1 MIKPSSSF
9 NYTLNYGLEFLKSNS
24 IENPKKEIE
33 IFLCHLLSYSKFE
46 LYNSAEKRISLT
58 KVNLLNKWLE
68 RRAKREPIQY
78 IINNAWFYGREFYV
92 NENVFIPRP
101 ESERLIEVAINHLR
115 DFDSPKILEIGTGS
129 GCLSISLAIELPN
142 SNVRSID
149 ISEKAINVAKVN
161 SEKFHINNISFKKL
175 DFLKSEMK
183 TFRNFDLLISN
194 PPYIPKKDMESLM
207 PEVRNFEPYNSL
219 TDDSDG
225 LEFYRKFSSDLP
237 YILNSNG
244 IGIFEVG
251 LSPHPKDAKRIFN
264 KIGRSIKLLKDYNG
278 DDRLLIVKL

>member
-1 MIKPSSSF
+1 MIKSSSSF
-9 NYTLNYGLEFLKSNS
+9 NYILNYGLEFLKSNS

-46 LYNSAEKRISLT
+46 LYNSAEKSISLT
-58 KVNLLNKWLE
+58 KVNLLNEWLE

>member
-1 MIKPSSSF
+1 M
-9 NYTLNYGLEFLKSNS
+9 LNE
-24 IENPKKEIE
+24 
-33 IFLCHLLSYSKFE
+33 
-46 LYNSAEKRISLT
+46 
-58 KVNLLNKWLE
+58 WLE

-142 SNVRSID
+142 SDVKSID
-149 ISEKAINVAKVN
+149 ISNKAINVAKIN
-161 SEKFHINNISFKKL
+161 SEKFHVDNISFKKL
-175 DFLKSEMK
+175 DFLKSGMK
-183 TFRNFDLLISN
+183 TFHNFDLLISN

-219 TDDSDG
+219 TDNNDG

-264 KIGRSIKLLKDYNG
+264 KIGRSTKLLKDYNG

>member
-1 MIKPSSSF
+1 M
-9 NYTLNYGLEFLKSNS
+9 NCGLEFLESSS

-33 IFLCHLLSYSKFE
+33 IFLCHLLSCSKFD
-46 LYNSAEKRISLT
+46 LYNSLEKSISLT
-58 KVNLLNKWLE
+58 KVNLLNELLK

-78 IINNAWFYGREFYV
+78 IINNAWFYGRQFYV
-92 NENVFIPRP
+92 NQNVFIPRP
-101 ESERLIEVAINHLR
+101 ESERLIEEAINNLR

-142 SNVRSID
+142 SDVKSID
-149 ISEKAINVAKVN
+149 ISNKAINVAKIN
-161 SEKFHINNISFKKL
+161 SEKFHVDNISFKKL
-175 DFLKSEMK
+175 DFLKSGMK
-183 TFRNFDLLISN
+183 TFHNFDLLISN

-207 PEVRNFEPYNSL
+207 PEVRNFEPYSAL
-219 TDDSDG
+219 TDNNDG
-225 LEFYRKFSSDLP
+225 LEFYRKFSRDLP

-264 KIGRSIKLLKDYNG
+264 KISRSTKLLKDYNG
-278 DDRLLIVKL
+278 DDRLIIVRL

>member
-1 MIKPSSSF
+1 MIKSFSSF
-9 NYTLNYGLEFLKSNS
+9 NYILNYGLEFLKLNS
-24 IENPKKEIE
+24 IENPEKEIE
-33 IFLCHLLSYSKFE
+33 IFLCHLLSCSKFE
-46 LYNSAEKRISLT
+46 LYNSAEKSISLT
-58 KVNLLNKWLE
+58 KVNLLNEWLE

-92 NENVFIPRP
+92 NEDVFIPRP

-219 TDDSDG
+219 TDNNDG

>member
-9 NYTLNYGLEFLKSNS
+9 NYIFNYGLEFLKSNS

-33 IFLCHLLSYSKFE
+33 IFLCQLLSCSKFE
-46 LYNSAEKRISLT
+46 LYNREEKSISLI
-58 KVNLLNKWLE
+58 KVNLLKEWLN

-92 NENVFIPRP
+92 NKNVFIPRP
-101 ESERLIEVAINHLR
+101 ESERLIEEATNHLR

-129 GCLSISLAIELPN
+129 GCLSISLAIEFPN
-142 SNVRSID
+142 SDIQSID
-149 ISEKAINVAKVN
+149 ISEKAINVAKIN
-161 SEKFHINNISFKKL
+161 SEKFHVNNISFKKL

-183 TFRNFDLLISN
+183 TFYNFDLLISN
-194 PPYIPKKDMESLM
+194 PPYIPKKDMVSLM
-207 PEVRNFEPYNSL
+207 PEVRNFEPYNAL
-219 TDDSDG
+219 TDNYDG

-244 IGIFEVG
+244 MGIFEVG
-251 LSPHPKDAKRIFN
+251 LSAHPKDAKEIFS
-264 KIGRSIKLLKDYNG
+264 KIGKSTKLLKDYNG
-278 DDRLLIVKL
+278 DNRLLIVKL

>member
-1 MIKPSSSF
+1 LINPSSSF
-9 NYTLNYGLEFLKSNS
+9 NYTFNYGLKFLRSNS

-33 IFLCHLLSYSKFE
+33 IFLCHLLSCSKFE
-46 LYNSAEKRISLT
+46 LYNHAGKSILLT
-58 KVNLLNKWLE
+58 KVNLLNEWLE

-78 IINNAWFYGREFYV
+78 IINNASFYGREFYV
-92 NENVFIPRP
+92 NKNVFIPRP
-101 ESERLIEVAINHLR
+101 ESERLIEEAINHLR

-129 GCLSISLAIELPN
+129 GCLSISLAIEFPD
-142 SNVRSID
+142 SNVQSID
-149 ISEKAINVAKVN
+149 ISEEAINVAKIN
-161 SEKFHINNISFKKL
+161 SEKFQLNNISFKKL

-207 PEVRNFEPYNSL
+207 PEVRNFEPYSAL
-219 TDDSDG
+219 TDYNDG
-225 LEFYRKFSSDLP
+225 LEFYRKFSNDLP

-251 LSPHPKDAKRIFN
+251 LSPHPKDAKNLFI
-264 KIGRSIKLLKDYNG
+264 KTGKSIKLLKDYNG
-278 DDRLLIVKL
+278 DDRVLIVKL